1 MREESTEAVTEAV
14 QVSSEPTTEHVQT
27 PEEAQQSSGKFII
40 VFLLVLLIGSVGF
53 FYVKNKFFNDENQP
67 VNYNPPIKNETVVE
81 ENKTQEINET
91 NETEIENN
99 TIEDDVNET
108 NETVENG
115 TELDL
120 ND

>member
-1 MREESTEAVTEAV
+1 MREESTEVVTEAV
-14 QVSSEPTTEHVQT
+14 QVSSEPTTEHIQT

-53 FYVKNKFFNDENQP
+53 FYVKNKFFSEEDNP
-67 VNYNPPIKNETVVE
+67 VNYNPPVKNETVE

>member
-1 MREESTEAVTEAV
+1 MREESTEVVTEAV

-53 FYVKNKFFNDENQP
+53 FYVKNKFFNEEDKP
-67 VNYNPPIKNETVVE
+67 VNYNPPVKNETVE

-91 NETEIENN
+91 
-99 TIEDDVNET
+99 DD
-108 NETVENG
+108 
-115 TELDL
+115 
-120 ND
+120 